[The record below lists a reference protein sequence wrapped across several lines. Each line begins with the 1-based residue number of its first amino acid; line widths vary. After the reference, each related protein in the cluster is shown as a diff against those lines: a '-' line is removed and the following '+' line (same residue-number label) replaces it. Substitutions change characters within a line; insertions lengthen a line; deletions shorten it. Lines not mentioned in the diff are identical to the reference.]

1 MGGPLRINC
10 GCGEWPLEDYINIDA
25 DPAVKPDLLAT
36 IPPLPFGDG
45 EVDEVYAGH
54 FLEHLDYEG
63 GKAFLRECYRV
74 LKPGGKVGIVVPD
87 MREILTRWL
96 WGMADML
103 QIPQGHFW
111 PIKDLD
117 AVCHLFL
124 YGDVNGSRHQWA
136 YDGFTLARALTRAGF
151 EQLTPID
158 RHFDPRLGS
167 PAFYQCG
174 YDGFKPRKTRG
185 GGNGG

>member
-1 MGGPLRINC
+1 MGGALRINC
-10 GCGEWPLEDYINIDA
+10 GCGEYHLEDYINIDA

-36 IPPLPFGDG
+36 VPPLPFEDG

-54 FLEHLDYEG
+54 FIEHLDYEG

-74 LKPGGKVGIVVPD
+74 LKPGGKLGVVVPD
-87 MREILTRWL
+87 TREVLTRWL
-96 WGMADML
+96 WGMADV
-103 QIPQGHFW
+103 IPMADMYW

-117 AVCHLFL
+117 AVNHLFL
-124 YGDVNGSRHQWA
+124 YSDVQGSRHQWM
-136 YDGFTLARALTRAGF
+136 YDKFTLARAMQRAGF
-151 EQLTPID
+151 GDLHEID

-167 PAFYQCG
+167 PAWYQCG
-174 YDGFKPRKTRG
+174 HDGFKPRKTRA